1 MFPITMAFGVL
12 ILTLVTLLAVNT
24 TRTRFK
30 TPRDPSPEQRETL
43 RRAIRT
49 HGNNFEHGVT
59 VILLMLFYEVSGGS
73 ATLLCSL
80 GLAYLVLRLVYSF
93 GYLTKPAGL
102 PQQLGA
108 GGTYLIELTL
118 IVLVFIAVF
127 AKSAVG

>member
-1 MFPITMAFGVL
+1 MFPITISFGAL
-12 ILTLVTLLAVNT
+12 ILALVTLLAINT

-30 TPRDPSPEQRETL
+30 TPREPSAQQREAL

-73 ATLLCSL
+73 ATVLCGL
-80 GLAYLVLRLVYSF
+80 GAAYLFLRLLYSF

-102 PQQLGA
+102 AQQVGA
-108 GGTYLIELTL
+108 GGTYLVELTL
-118 IVLVFIAVF
+118 IVMVLIAAF
-127 AKSAVG
+127 RPAAG